1 MRNPC
6 LGTTSP
12 NPNFT
17 DSLSNPASP
26 KFRGCELSGVGV
38 LKNQCPAAP
47 SPKRRRSS
55 SFQSTIFNELVAVP
69 RSRAA
74 WGSVPGP
81 GHCLL
86 SFGPCWT
93 PIPRATGRGAG
104 RKGQTDGLRQAA
116 AKLLPRAGGGRPSSS
131 SSGRLWAPRSWLR
144 ILARLPHQLW
154 GRSSCLNPVPQER
167 HLLVIGTM
175 EMAAGF
181 WTWLRAASFRGGEKG
196 EQSDSVWDRRMV
208 RSATSVSPFSGLQ
221 PHPPGQ
227 EPAKSKVQPIPL
239 GEGRSQGIGGKEW
252 VRRGPGGQVSPFCF
266 PTVGENPIL
275 LCSMCP
281 WAWGPRLG
289 LGVLQALSGGPPNP
303 GPKIAHHRA
312 PRCSRGTIGT
322 PAGAGAPQPGPPW
335 RRWGRAC
342 TSPRRGWSSPAPP
355 VAHGP
360 HP

>member
-12 NPNFT
+12 NPDFT
-17 DSLSNPASP
+17 
-26 KFRGCELSGVGV
+26 RT
-38 LKNQCPAAP
+38 P
-47 SPKRRRSS
+47 SPVQHPQNSEAVSS
-55 SFQSTIFNELVAVP
+55 LELGFSKISVPQPLHQNADDPVLSSPPFSNELVAVP
-69 RSRAA
+69 RSRAP

-104 RKGQTDGLRQAA
+104 RKGQTDGLIQAA

-252 VRRGPGGQVSPFCF
+252 MRRGPGGQVSPFCF

-289 LGVLQALSGGPPNP
+289 LGVLQALSGSP
-303 GPKIAHHRA
+303 
-312 PRCSRGTIGT
+312 
-322 PAGAGAPQPGPPW
+322 PQPRP
-335 RRWGRAC
+335 
-342 TSPRRGWSSPAPP
+342 
-355 VAHGP
+355 
-360 HP
+360 